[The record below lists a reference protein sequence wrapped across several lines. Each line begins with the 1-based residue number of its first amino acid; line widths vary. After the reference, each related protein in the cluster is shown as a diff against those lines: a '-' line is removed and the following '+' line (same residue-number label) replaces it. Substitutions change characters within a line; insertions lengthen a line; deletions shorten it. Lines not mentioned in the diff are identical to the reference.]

1 MSPETPA
8 GLRTGPGFHLYR
20 KRIKNYIVVTMSSW
34 PKVKSATIDAG
45 SHALDLNLINATRV
59 NLVVLIGVRHTLPTA
74 TRHRAPF
81 RVETAR

>member
-1 MSPETPA
+1 
-8 GLRTGPGFHLYR
+8 
-20 KRIKNYIVVTMSSW
+20 MSSW

-45 SHALDLNLINATRV
+45 SHAPDLNLINATRV
-59 NLVVLIGVRHTLPTA
+59 NLSVLIGVRHTLA